1 MLLNVLVHKPSG
13 WTGFEWQALGCC
25 VCWNPHTHVMVDAAK
40 QAPISGL
47 CTHVLHNMPVPG
59 TAAHALKCLSVRRSS
74 HTQVVVY
81 YVVVRYIVESSL
93 SRLVCRPW
101 P

>member
-59 TAAHALKCLSVRRSS
+59 TAAAACIEMPQCAKIFAHPGSS
-74 HTQVVVY
+74 KVY
-81 YVVVRYIVESSL
+81 SRKFTFSSGM
-93 SRLVCRPW
+93 
-101 P
+101 

>member
-59 TAAHALKCLSVRRSS
+59 TAAAACIEMPQCAKIFAHPGSS
-74 HTQVVVY
+74 SILCSCKVY
-81 YVVVRYIVESSL
+81 SRKFTFSSGM
-93 SRLVCRPW
+93 
-101 P
+101 